1 VARERACEFESLYTT
16 FHEHDHGSVS
26 GNLLRART
34 MTKTLTHLLL
44 KGGRLIDPGGGK
56 DGVFD
61 IRVRGGKIDAI
72 GSNLEQDGATVID
85 VKDHIL
91 TPGLIDVH
99 LHLMN
104 GLGAFG
110 VDPDIFGVGSGVT
123 TVVDAGSAGH
133 TLLNVFRSYVTA
145 HAKTRVLNYINL
157 STLGGVTGPGYS
169 ILADARLIDEA
180 KIEQAVEVNRD
191 IIVGIKIMATG
202 GALGAQGLK
211 PLERARKLG
220 DALKLPLLVH
230 IGESWTKDSAPVH
243 VGDVLK
249 YLRAGDIVTH
259 MFTVHPGGLLDG
271 NGKLWPQVRDAKES
285 GVLMDVGHGLHNLN
299 FDVARKVLDQG
310 LVPDGV
316 STDGHRGNRAG
327 PVYDLPTTMA
337 KLMALGFSLTQVI
350 EMATTNAAT
359 LLGRSNELGTLKI
372 GEPAD
377 LSVLRI
383 EDRVWQA
390 VDSQKGTIPARQ
402 AIVPVYAVRGDTVY
416 ERLAI
421 ERP

>member
-1 VARERACEFESLYTT
+1 MIRQLPDFI
-16 FHEHDHGSVS
+16 
-26 GNLLRART
+26 
-34 MTKTLTHLLL
+34 L
-44 KGGRLIDPGGGK
+44 KAGRLIDPAIGT
-56 DGVFD
+56 DGTFD
-61 IRVRGGKIDAI
+61 IRVRDGKLDTI
-72 GSNLEQDGATVID
+72 GVDLDPDGAVVID
-85 VKDHIL
+85 IKNHIV
-91 TPGLIDVH
+91 TRGLIDVH
-99 LHLMN
+99 LHLMK
-104 GLGAFG
+104 GLGSFG

-133 TLLNVFRSYVTA
+133 TLLNVFRNYVTDNA
-145 HAKTRVLNYINL
+145 QTRVLNYINL
-157 STLGGVTGPGYS
+157 STLGGVSGPGYS
-169 ILADARLIDEA
+169 ILADPRLIDEA
-180 KIEQAVEVNRD
+180 KIEQAVEAHRD

-230 IGESWTKDSAPVH
+230 IGESWTKDTEPVH

-271 NGKLWPQVRDAKES
+271 NGKLWPQVRDAKQS

-310 LVPDGV
+310 MHPDGV

-337 KLMALGFSLTQVI
+337 KLMALGFSLNQVI
-350 EMATTNAAT
+350 EMATINAAN
-359 LLGRSNELGTLKI
+359 LLGRTGELGMLTL
-372 GEPAD
+372 GHPAE
-377 LSVLRI
+377 LSVLKLEER
-383 EDRVWQA
+383 DWKA
-390 VDSQKGTIPARQ
+390 VDSQKGTIPAHQ
-402 AIVPVYAVRGDTVY
+402 TITPVYAIRGEMIYETVP
-416 ERLAI
+416 A

>member
-1 VARERACEFESLYTT
+1 MDRQ
-16 FHEHDHGSVS
+16 
-26 GNLLRART
+26 
-34 MTKTLTHLLL
+34 L
-44 KGGRLIDPGGGK
+44 KNFILKDGRLIDSASGLDGQRDVHVR
-56 DGVFD
+56 DGV
-61 IRVRGGKIDAI
+61 VAAI
-72 GSNLEQDGATVID
+72 GADLKAEGATVID
-85 VKDHIL
+85 VKDCIV

-133 TLLNVFRSYVTA
+133 SLLTVFRNYVTRN
-145 HAKTRVLNYINL
+145 AKTRVLNYVNL

-169 ILADARLIDEA
+169 ILADPRLIDED
-180 KIEQAVEVNRD
+180 KIEKAVDANRD

-202 GALGAQGLK
+202 GALGAEGLK
-211 PLERARKLG
+211 PLARARKLG
-220 DALKLPLLVH
+220 DNLKIPLLVH
-230 IGESWTKDSAPVH
+230 IGESWTKDTAPVH

-259 MFTVHPGGLLDG
+259 MFTVHPGGLLDP

-299 FDVARKVLDQG
+299 FDVARKVLDQE
-310 LVPDGV
+310 LFPDGV

-337 KLMALGFSLTQVI
+337 KLMALGFSLNQVV
-350 EMATTNAAT
+350 EMATINAAR
-359 LLGRSNELGTLKI
+359 LLGRSHEI
-372 GEPAD
+372 GFVRVGQPAEI
-377 LSVLRI
+377 SVLRL
-383 EDRVWQA
+383 EERQWKA
-390 VDSQKGTIPARQ
+390 VDSQKGTIQARQ
-402 AIVPVYAVRGDTVY
+402 ALVPVYAIRNDTIY
-416 ERLAI
+416 EPLPV

>member
-1 VARERACEFESLYTT
+1 MAQQFPNY
-16 FHEHDHGSVS
+16 
-26 GNLLRART
+26 
-34 MTKTLTHLLL
+34 LL
-44 KGGRLIDPGGGK
+44 KGGRLIDPASGK
-56 DGVFD
+56 DGLFD
-61 IRVRGGKIDAI
+61 ILVRDGKIAAI
-72 GSNLEQDGATVID
+72 GSILNSDGATLID
-85 VKDHIL
+85 AKDHIV

-99 LHLMN
+99 LHLMK

-133 TLLNVFRSYVTA
+133 TLLNVFRNYVTDN
-145 HAKTRVLNYINL
+145 AKTRVLNYINL
-157 STLGGVTGPGYS
+157 STLGGVSGPGYS
-169 ILADARLIDEA
+169 ILADPRLIDEA
-180 KIEQAVEVNRD
+180 KIEQAVEANRD

-202 GALGAQGLK
+202 GALGSQGLK

-220 DALKLPLLVH
+220 DSLKLPLLVH

-310 LVPDGV
+310 LHPDGV
-316 STDGHRGNRAG
+316 STDGHRGNRGG

-337 KLMALGFSLTQVI
+337 KLMALGFSLSQVI
-350 EMATTNAAT
+350 EMATANAAK
-359 LLGRSNELGTLKI
+359 LLGRTNELGTLRV

-377 LSVLRI
+377 ISVLRI
-383 EDRVWQA
+383 EDREWQA
-390 VDSQKGTIPARQ
+390 VDSQKGTIPARRT
-402 AIVPVYAVRGDTVY
+402 ITPVYAILGDTIY
-416 ERLAI
+416 EPLAA

>member
-1 VARERACEFESLYTT
+1 MSQQ
-16 FHEHDHGSVS
+16 
-26 GNLLRART
+26 
-34 MTKTLTHLLL
+34 LTNYLL
-44 KGGRLIDPGGGK
+44 KGGRLIDPAGDT
-56 DGVFD
+56 DGQLD
-61 IRVRGGKIDAI
+61 IRVRDGCIDSI
-72 GSNLEQDGATVID
+72 GANLDANGASVIN
-85 VKDHIL
+85 VKDCVI

-99 LHLMN
+99 LHLMK

-133 TLLNVFRSYVTA
+133 TLLNVFRDYVTNN
-145 HAKTRVLNYINL
+145 AKTRVLNYINL
-157 STLGGVTGPGYS
+157 STLGGVSGPGYS
-169 ILADARLIDEA
+169 ILADPRLIDEA
-180 KIEQAVEVNRD
+180 KIEQAVEANRD

-220 DALKLPLLVH
+220 DELKIPLLVH
-230 IGESWTKDSAPVH
+230 IGESWTKDTAPVH

-259 MFTVHPGGLLDG
+259 MFTVHPGGLLDS

-310 LVPDGV
+310 LHPDGV

-337 KLMALGFSLTQVI
+337 KLMALGFTLNQVV
-350 EMATTNAAT
+350 EMATANAAR
-359 LLGRSNELGTLKI
+359 LLGRSNELGTLRVGDRAEI
-372 GEPAD
+372 
-377 LSVLRI
+377 SVLKI
-383 EDRVWQA
+383 EDREWKA
-390 VDSQKGTIPARQ
+390 VDSQKGTIPAHQ
-402 AIVPVYAVRGDTVY
+402 TITPVYAIRGDTIY
-416 ERLAI
+416 EPLRV

>member
-1 VARERACEFESLYTT
+1 MPRQLSNF
-16 FHEHDHGSVS
+16 
-26 GNLLRART
+26 
-34 MTKTLTHLLL
+34 LL
-44 KGGRLIDPGGGK
+44 KGGRLIDPASGR
-56 DGVFD
+56 DGLLDV
-61 IRVRGGKIDAI
+61 RVREGIVDAI
-72 GSNLEQDGATVID
+72 GAGLPAEGSAVID
-85 VKDHIL
+85 VKGRIV

-99 LHLMN
+99 LHLMK

-110 VDPDIFGVGSGVT
+110 VDPDVFGVGSGVT

-133 TLLNVFRSYVTA
+133 SLLNVFRNYVTDN
-145 HAKTRVLNYINL
+145 AKTRVLNYINL

-169 ILADARLIDEA
+169 ILADPRLIDEE
-180 KIEQAVEVNRD
+180 KIEKAVAANRD

-202 GALGAQGLK
+202 GALGSQGLK

-220 DALKLPLLVH
+220 DGLKLPLLVH

-285 GVLMDVGHGLHNLN
+285 GILMDVGHGLHNLN
-299 FDVARKVLDQG
+299 FDVARRVLDQG
-310 LVPDGV
+310 LHPDGV

-337 KLMALGFSLTQVI
+337 KLVALGFSLNQVI
-350 EMATTNAAT
+350 EMATVNAAR
-359 LLGRSNELGTLKI
+359 LLGRMNELGTLCI
-372 GEPAD
+372 GLPAEI
-377 LSVLRI
+377 SVLRL
-383 EDRVWQA
+383 EDREWQA
-390 VDSQKGTIPARQ
+390 IDSQKGTIPAHQ
-402 AIVPVYAVRGDTVY
+402 ALVPVYAIRRDALY
-416 ERLAI
+416 EPLPI

>member
-1 VARERACEFESLYTT
+1 MDKPLSDFI
-16 FHEHDHGSVS
+16 
-26 GNLLRART
+26 
-34 MTKTLTHLLL
+34 L
-44 KGGRLIDPGGGK
+44 KGGRVLDPAAGRDGILDIQVRDGK
-56 DGVFD
+56 VE
-61 IRVRGGKIDAI
+61 AI
-72 GSNLEQDGATVID
+72 GPDLAPDGATVID
-85 VKDHIL
+85 VKDHIV

-99 LHLMN
+99 LHLMK

-133 TLLNVFRSYVTA
+133 TLLNVFRNYVTNN
-145 HAKTRVLNYINL
+145 AKTRVLNYINL
-157 STLGGVTGPGYS
+157 STLGGVSGPGYS
-169 ILADARLIDEA
+169 ILADPRLIDEA
-180 KIEQAVEVNRD
+180 KIEQAVEANRD

-211 PLERARKLG
+211 PLERARKLA
-220 DALKLPLLVH
+220 DTLKLPLLVH
-230 IGESWTKDSAPVH
+230 IGESWTKDAEPVH

-271 NGKLWPQVRDAKES
+271 NGKLWPQVRDAKDS

-310 LVPDGV
+310 LHPDGV

-337 KLMALGFSLTQVI
+337 KLMALGFSLNQVI
-350 EMATTNAAT
+350 EMATTNAAK
-359 LLGRSNELGTLKI
+359 LLGRTGELGTLKP
-372 GEPAD
+372 GNPAE
-377 LSVLRI
+377 LSILKLEER
-383 EDRVWQA
+383 DWKA
-390 VDSQKGTIPARQ
+390 VDSQKTTIPAHH
-402 AIVPVYAVRGDTVY
+402 AITPVYAIRG
-416 ERLAI
+416 EMIHEAI
-421 ERP
+421 PTERP

>member
-1 VARERACEFESLYTT
+1 MNRQSKNFI
-16 FHEHDHGSVS
+16 
-26 GNLLRART
+26 
-34 MTKTLTHLLL
+34 L
-44 KGGRLIDPGGGK
+44 KGGRLLDPGSELDGQLDIHVR
-56 DGVFD
+56 DGVVATIGAD
-61 IRVRGGKIDAI
+61 LQAEGAMVIDAKGLI
-72 GSNLEQDGATVID
+72 V
-85 VKDHIL
+85 

-133 TLLNVFRSYVTA
+133 SLLTVFRNYVTKNA
-145 HAKTRVLNYINL
+145 NTRVLNYVNL

-169 ILADARLIDEA
+169 ILADPRLVDEE
-180 KIEQAVEVNRD
+180 KIEKAVEANRD

-202 GALGAQGLK
+202 GALGAEGLK
-211 PLERARKLG
+211 PLARARKLG
-220 DALKLPLLVH
+220 DNLKLPLLVH
-230 IGESWTKDSAPVH
+230 IGESWTKDATPVH

-249 YLRAGDIVTH
+249 YLREGDIVTH
-259 MFTVHPGGLLDG
+259 MFTVHPGGLLDP

-310 LVPDGV
+310 LHPDGV

-337 KLMALGFSLTQVI
+337 KLMALGFSLNQVV
-350 EMATTNAAT
+350 EMATTNAAR
-359 LLGRSNELGTLKI
+359 LLGRSHELGFI
-372 GEPAD
+372 RVGQPAEI
-377 LSVLRI
+377 SVLRL
-383 EDRVWQA
+383 EERDWKA
-390 VDSQKGTIPARQ
+390 VDSQKGIIQARQ
-402 AIVPVYAVRGDTVY
+402 ALLPVYAVRRDTIY
-416 ERLAI
+416 EPLPV

>member
-1 VARERACEFESLYTT
+1 M
-16 FHEHDHGSVS
+16 D
-26 GNLLRART
+26 
-34 MTKTLTHLLL
+34 KQLTNFVL
-44 KGGRLIDPGGGK
+44 KGGRVLDPASGLEGEQDIHVR
-56 DGVFD
+56 DGV
-61 IRVRGGKIDAI
+61 VEAI
-72 GSNLEQDGATVID
+72 GADLKADSATIID
-85 VKDHIL
+85 VKGLIV

-133 TLLNVFRSYVTA
+133 SLLTVFRNYVTRN
-145 HAKTRVLNYINL
+145 AKTRVLNYVNL

-169 ILADARLIDEA
+169 ILADPRLIDED
-180 KIEQAVEVNRD
+180 KIEKAVEANRD

-202 GALGAQGLK
+202 GALGAEGLK
-211 PLERARKLG
+211 PLARARKLG
-220 DALKLPLLVH
+220 DNLKIPLLVH
-230 IGESWTKDSAPVH
+230 IGESWTKDATPVH
-243 VGDVLK
+243 IEDVLK
-249 YLRAGDIVTH
+249 YLREGDIVTH
-259 MFTVHPGGLLDG
+259 MFTAHPGGLLDP

-299 FDVARKVLDQG
+299 FDVARKVLDQE
-310 LVPDGV
+310 LFPDGV

-337 KLMALGFSLTQVI
+337 KLMALGFSLERVV
-350 EMATTNAAT
+350 EMATANAAK
-359 LLGRSNELGTLKI
+359 LLGRTNELGRI
-372 GEPAD
+372 RVGRAAD
-377 LSVLRI
+377 ISVLQV
-383 EDRVWQA
+383 EDREWNA

-402 AIVPVYAVRGDTVY
+402 ALVPVYAIRKDTIY
-416 ERLAI
+416 EPLPI

>member
-1 VARERACEFESLYTT
+1 MHRQLSSF
-16 FHEHDHGSVS
+16 
-26 GNLLRART
+26 
-34 MTKTLTHLLL
+34 LL
-44 KGGRLIDPGGGK
+44 KGGRLIDPADGK
-56 DGVFD
+56 DGILD
-61 IRVRGGKIDAI
+61 IHVRDGRIAAI
-72 GSNLEQDGATVID
+72 GSNLDHDGATVID
-85 VKDHIL
+85 VKDRIV

-99 LHLMN
+99 LHLMK

-133 TLLNVFRSYVTA
+133 TLLNVFRNYVTDN
-145 HAKTRVLNYINL
+145 AKTRVLNYINL
-157 STLGGVTGPGYS
+157 STLGGVSGPGYS
-169 ILADARLIDEA
+169 ILADPRLIDEA
-180 KIEQAVEVNRD
+180 KIEQAVEANRD

-202 GALGAQGLK
+202 GALGAQGMK

-230 IGESWTKDSAPVH
+230 IGESWTKDTAPVH
-243 VGDVLK
+243 VAEVLK

-285 GVLMDVGHGLHNLN
+285 GVLMDVGHGLHNLS

-310 LVPDGV
+310 LHPDSV

-337 KLMALGFSLTQVI
+337 KLMALGFSLNQVI
-350 EMATTNAAT
+350 EMATANAAK
-359 LLGRSNELGTLKI
+359 LLGRSAEMGSLRVGH
-372 GEPAD
+372 PAEI
-377 LSVLRI
+377 SVLKI
-383 EDRVWQA
+383 EDREWKA
-390 VDSQKGTIPARQ
+390 IDSQKGTIPAHQ
-402 AIVPVYAVRGDTVY
+402 AITPVFAVRDNTIY
-416 ERLAI
+416 EPLAAA
-421 ERP
+421 RP

>member
-1 VARERACEFESLYTT
+1 MNRQSSEF
-16 FHEHDHGSVS
+16 VI
-26 GNLLRART
+26 
-34 MTKTLTHLLL
+34 
-44 KGGRLIDPGGGK
+44 KGGRLIDPASNR

-61 IRVRGGKIDAI
+61 IRVRDGKIDAI
-72 GSNLEQDGATVID
+72 GTDLETGDATAID
-85 VKDHIL
+85 AKDHIV

-99 LHLMN
+99 LHLMK

-110 VDPDIFGVGSGVT
+110 VDPDVFGVGSGVT

-133 TLLNVFRSYVTA
+133 TLLNVFRNYVTDN
-145 HAKTRVLNYINL
+145 AKTRVLNYINL
-157 STLGGVTGPGYS
+157 STLGGVSGPGYS
-169 ILADARLIDEA
+169 ILADPRLIDEA
-180 KIEQAVEVNRD
+180 KIEQAVESNRD

-202 GALGAQGLK
+202 GALGSQGLK

-220 DALKLPLLVH
+220 DALKIPLLVH
-230 IGESWTKDSAPVH
+230 IGESWTKDTAPVH

-310 LVPDGV
+310 LHPDGV

-337 KLMALGFSLTQVI
+337 KLMALGFSLNQVI
-350 EMATTNAAT
+350 EMATANAAN
-359 LLGRSNELGTLKI
+359 LLGRSSELGTLRV
-372 GEPAD
+372 GESAD
-377 LSVLRI
+377 ISILKI
-383 EDRVWQA
+383 EDREWQA
-390 VDSQKGTIPARQ
+390 IDSQKGTIPAHQ
-402 AIVPVYAVRGDTVY
+402 TIFPVYAIRGDVIY
-416 ERLAI
+416 EPFKV

>member
-1 VARERACEFESLYTT
+1 
-16 FHEHDHGSVS
+16 
-26 GNLLRART
+26 
-34 MTKTLTHLLL
+34 M
-44 KGGRLIDPGGGK
+44 IDPVAGR
-56 DGVFD
+56 DGRFD
-61 IRVRGGKIDAI
+61 ILVRDGRIAAI
-72 GSNLEQDGATVID
+72 EAKLETGDATVID
-85 VKDHIL
+85 VKGHIV

-99 LHLMN
+99 LHLMK

-123 TVVDAGSAGH
+123 TVVDAGSSGH
-133 TLLNVFRSYVTA
+133 TMLNVFRNYVTA
-145 HAKTRVLNYINL
+145 NAKTRVLNYINL
-157 STLGGVTGPGYS
+157 STLGGVAGPGYS
-169 ILADARLIDEA
+169 ILGDPRLIDEG
-180 KIEQAVEVNRD
+180 KIEQAVEAHRD

-211 PLERARKLG
+211 PLERARRLG
-220 DALKLPLLVH
+220 DSLKLPLLVH
-230 IGESWTKDSAPVH
+230 IGESWTKDATPVH

-310 LVPDGV
+310 LHPDGV

-337 KLMALGFSLTQVI
+337 KLMALGFSLNQVM
-350 EMATTNAAT
+350 EMATANAAR
-359 LLGRSNELGTLKI
+359 LLGRKELGTLRI
-372 GEPAD
+372 GDPAEI
-377 LSVLRI
+377 SVLRI
-383 EDRVWQA
+383 EDREWQA

-402 AIVPVYAVRGDTVY
+402 AILPIYAIRGDTLY
-416 ERLAI
+416 EPLTI
-421 ERP
+421 DRP

>member
-1 VARERACEFESLYTT
+1 MEKR
-16 FHEHDHGSVS
+16 
-26 GNLLRART
+26 
-34 MTKTLTHLLL
+34 LTHYLL
-44 KGGRLIDPGGGK
+44 KGGRLIDPAGGK
-56 DGVFD
+56 DGPFD
-61 IRVRGGKIDAI
+61 IRVREGRVDAI
-72 GSNLEQDGATVID
+72 EINLDADGATLID
-85 VKDHIL
+85 VRNRIV

-99 LHLMN
+99 LHLMK

-110 VDPDIFGVGSGVT
+110 VDPDIFGIGSGVT

-133 TLLNVFRSYVTA
+133 TMLNVFRNYVTDN
-145 HAKTRVLNYINL
+145 AKTRVLNYINL
-157 STLGGVTGPGYS
+157 STLGGVTGPGFS
-169 ILADARLIDEA
+169 ILADPRLIDEA
-180 KIEQAVEVNRD
+180 KIGQAVETNRD

-220 DALKLPLLVH
+220 DELKIPLLVH
-230 IGESWTKDSAPVH
+230 IGESWTKGAEPVA

-259 MFTVHPGGLLDG
+259 MFTVHPGGLLDA
-271 NGKLWPQVRDAKES
+271 NGRLWPQVRDAKES

-310 LVPDGV
+310 LHPDGV

-337 KLMALGFSLTQVI
+337 KLMALGYSLKQVI
-350 EMATTNAAT
+350 EMATTNAAR
-359 LLGRSNELGTLKI
+359 LLGRSNELGTLRVGDRAEI
-372 GEPAD
+372 
-377 LSVLRI
+377 SVLKI
-383 EDRVWQA
+383 EDREWQA
-390 VDSQKGTIPARQ
+390 VDSQKGTIPAHQ
-402 AIVPVYAVRGDTVY
+402 TITPVYAIRGDTIY
-416 ERLAI
+416 EPLPI

>member
-1 VARERACEFESLYTT
+1 
-16 FHEHDHGSVS
+16 
-26 GNLLRART
+26 
-34 MTKTLTHLLL
+34 MTKRSTDFVLR
-44 KGGRLIDPGGGK
+44 GGRLIDPTGGN

-61 IRVRGGKIDAI
+61 IRVRNGKIDAI
-72 GSNLEQDGATVID
+72 GANLANDGATVID
-85 VKDHIL
+85 VKDHIV

-99 LHLMN
+99 LHLMK

-133 TLLNVFRSYVTA
+133 TLLNVFRNYVTEN
-145 HAKTRVLNYINL
+145 AKTRVLNYINL
-157 STLGGVTGPGYS
+157 STLGGVSGPGYS
-169 ILADARLIDEA
+169 ILADPRLIDET
-180 KIEQAVEVNRD
+180 KIEQAVEANRD

-202 GALGAQGLK
+202 GALGSQGLK

-230 IGESWTKDSAPVH
+230 IGESWTKHAAPVH

-259 MFTVHPGGLLDG
+259 MFTVHPGGLLDD
-271 NGKLWPQVRDAKES
+271 NGRLWPQVRDAKES

-299 FDVARKVLDQG
+299 FDVARRVLDQG
-310 LVPDGV
+310 LHPDGV

-337 KLMALGFSLTQVI
+337 KLMALGFSLNQVI
-350 EMATTNAAT
+350 EMATTNAAK
-359 LLGRSNELGTLKI
+359 LLGRTNEMGTLRM

-377 LSVLRI
+377 ISVLRM
-383 EDRVWQA
+383 EDREWKA
-390 VDSQKGTIPARQ
+390 VDSQKGMIPAHQ
-402 AIVPVYAVRGDTVY
+402 AITPVYAIRGETIHEPLPV
-416 ERLAI
+416 